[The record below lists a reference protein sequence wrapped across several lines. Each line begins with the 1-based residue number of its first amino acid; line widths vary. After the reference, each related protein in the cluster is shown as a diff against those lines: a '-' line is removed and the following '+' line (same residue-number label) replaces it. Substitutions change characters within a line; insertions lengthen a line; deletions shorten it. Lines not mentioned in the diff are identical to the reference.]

1 MAKRYVIWD
10 EKCDVITP
18 SGAVYSA
25 EEWMIKYPMSR
36 LESIDLVLSGGV
48 INGALCYVYQEMVDR
63 YSKYIDF
70 SECTTKQECLDLIEA
85 FEDDIANAPEVH
97 EPTSEERIAAA
108 LEAQVMLA
116 MPDGEA
122 EEPVATYGLRRTEEP
137 EEEEFSYVK
146 KNYETKLWSLA
157 LVKIAVKKGIITRL
171 QYFEITGR
179 EYE

>member
-36 LESIDLVLSGGV
+36 LETIDLVLSGGV
-48 INGALCYVYQEMVDR
+48 INGALCFVYQEMIDR
-63 YSKYIDF
+63 YSKHIDF
-70 SECTTKQECLDLIEA
+70 SECETKQDCLDLIEA
-85 FEDDIANAPEVH
+85 FEDEIANTPEVY
-97 EPTSEERIAAA
+97 EPSAEERIAAA

-116 MPDGEA
+116 MPDGED
-122 EEPVATYGLRRTEEP
+122 EEPVATYGLRRTEE
-137 EEEEFSYVK
+137 EEEEFSYAK
-146 KNYETKLWSLA
+146 KNYENKLWGLA
-157 LVKIAVKKGIITRL
+157 LIKIAVKKGIITKT
-171 QYFEITGR
+171 QYLEITGR